1 MSLFGGIRAA
11 VSGLFSQSQSLGMIG
26 DNIANV
32 NTVGFKAVRPR
43 FSTLVTASGSET
55 LHSPGGVQ
63 SNVLREID
71 QQGLLEAADSSTDI
85 AISGDGFFPVN
96 SNATATGEFLFTRA
110 GSFRA
115 DEDGNLVNAAGFFLL
130 GFQVT
135 NQIPQQTNVLS
146 QLQVVNIANQSA
158 APSATS
164 TVDIGANLQASAATG
179 ATFDLSVPLLDQQ
192 GTSHTFT
199 LTFTKAA
206 TPANTWD
213 LTGTL
218 TGADFVA
225 TGGTIAAGANVSG
238 ATAAPLATITFDAAG
253 LLSSVALPAAPTTNA
268 TPTGSADGFTFTVD
282 YDQDAGPTF
291 PDRVDVTIDFG
302 TVGSATG
309 LTQFEGA
316 FTPNFI
322 TQNGRQFG
330 SITGV
335 SVGDDGI
342 VTAVF
347 DNGESRT
354 ISQVPVVT
362 FTNPNGL
369 TEKSGNVFEET
380 VNSGTATIKIA
391 NTGGAGIIAAS
402 SLEASTVDLADEFTR
417 MIITQRAF
425 SANTRVITTG
435 DEMLDEL
442 VRIVR

>member
-199 LTFTKAA
+199 LT
-206 TPANTWD
+206 
-213 LTGTL
+213 G
-218 TGADFVA
+218 
-225 TGGTIAAGANVSG
+225 
-238 ATAAPLATITFDAAG
+238 
-253 LLSSVALPAAPTTNA
+253 
-268 TPTGSADGFTFTVD
+268 
-282 YDQDAGPTF
+282 
-291 PDRVDVTIDFG
+291 
-302 TVGSATG
+302 
-309 LTQFEGA
+309 
-316 FTPNFI
+316 
-322 TQNGRQFG
+322 
-330 SITGV
+330 
-335 SVGDDGI
+335 
-342 VTAVF
+342 
-347 DNGESRT
+347 
-354 ISQVPVVT
+354 
-362 FTNPNGL
+362 
-369 TEKSGNVFEET
+369 
-380 VNSGTATIKIA
+380 
-391 NTGGAGIIAAS
+391 
-402 SLEASTVDLADEFTR
+402 
-417 MIITQRAF
+417 
-425 SANTRVITTG
+425 
-435 DEMLDEL
+435 
-442 VRIVR
+442 